1 MTIIK
6 EGGFVVDWY
15 GQRRKFVFLNDDF
28 TPVLLCD
35 ESKFRHAPLPAFPP
49 RIPAL
54 AEIGFR
60 NSHATN

>member
-1 MTIIK
+1 MKPYRK
-6 EGGFVVDWY
+6 EE
-15 GQRRKFVFLNDDF
+15 RSRMLDDF
-28 TPVLLCD
+28 TTVLLCD
-35 ESKFRHAPLPAFPP
+35 ESKFRHALLPRISP